1 VDSVYLY
8 KYNLQLFAKEGPGG
22 EKTEPATSKKL
33 SDARKDGK
41 IAKSNEII
49 NAVYLVV
56 VFATIKYVCAFMGEQ
71 FIDTFT
77 SMYNRIST
85 FATTDANEMNYITLF
100 NLFKDLILKVI
111 LICAPVMLIALAV
124 GIIGNVTQFKWKIT
138 GKPLMPKFS
147 KLSPISGFKRIFST
161 QSLINLAKSVGII
174 AICFIIVYQYF
185 MNMKAELFNL
195 YEVSLIQAI
204 IIIGEVIFDIGFRI
218 SLLYLLIGFIDL
230 VYQKRKFSNDMKM
243 TKQEVK
249 EEYKQSEGDPAVKGK
264 IRSKMRQASQR
275 RMMQSIPEADVV
287 ITNPTHFAVAL
298 KYDSEVADAPIVL
311 AKGADYLAQKIKEVA
326 RENQITIHE
335 NKPLARALYNSVEVG
350 EQIPQELFQAV
361 AEVLAMVY
369 STKGGKGK

>member
-1 VDSVYLY
+1 
-8 KYNLQLFAKEGPGG
+8 
-22 EKTEPATSKKL
+22 
-33 SDARKDGK
+33 
-41 IAKSNEII
+41 
-49 NAVYLVV
+49 
-56 VFATIKYVCAFMGEQ
+56 MGEQ